1 MSRTLSAPVALP
13 CRCDREYT
21 GRHRSAPGGAAEPS
35 DSPAKQ
41 ALRAVGCHCGAMLL
55 RLLREPRTGRPAPAA
70 RLVALVLAV
79 GMLLAAG
86 PVLLPLTRWVLSLL

>member
-1 MSRTLSAPVALP
+1 
-13 CRCDREYT
+13 
-21 GRHRSAPGGAAEPS
+21 
-35 DSPAKQ
+35 
-41 ALRAVGCHCGAMLL
+41 MLL

-86 PVLLPLTRWVLSLL
+86 PVLLPLTRWALSLL